1 MKTIR
6 LCALPGL
13 ALAAALLV
21 GCFDVEQSLSL
32 QKDLSGTAGFSMTV
46 NFEPMALM
54 MLRMQREMAGIKG
67 DPTPA
72 EIEKAKRD
80 FLASKKEQKSSPAAD
95 FAAEK
100 AKFEKTLPPGVQL
113 LDAGADDQGMKMRV
127 HFKVRFDDA
136 SKLAKLQMSSPE
148 KQQAPG
154 PKNPYDEPFAAMKVV
169 DEGKTILVTSAVV
182 DPLKKQEEAQKGGG
196 GPELTPEMR
205 QQLAEAFQGFR
216 LAFNLDTPMEVVE
229 SNATRREGHTLY
241 WEYDLKSIEKAPQGI
256 RVRLRK

>member
-13 ALAAALLV
+13 TLAAALLA

-32 QKDLSGTAGFSMTV
+32 QKDLSGTAGFTMTV

-54 MLRMQREMAGIKG
+54 MLRMQREMAGTKG
-67 DPTPA
+67 EPTPA
-72 EIEKAKRD
+72 EIAKAKQD
-80 FLASKKEQKSSPAAD
+80 FLASKKGQKSPADD
-95 FAAEK
+95 FAVEK

-113 LDAGADDQGMKMRV
+113 IDAGADDQGLKMRV

-136 SKLAKLQMSSPE
+136 AKLAKLQLSSPE
-148 KQQAPG
+148 KQQEPG

-169 DEGKTILVTSAVV
+169 DEGKTILVTSALI
-182 DPLKKQEEAQKGGG
+182 DPLKKQEEAQKGSGA
-196 GPELTPEMR
+196 PEMTPEMR
-205 QQLAEAFQGFR
+205 QQMLEAFQGFR
-216 LAFNLDTPMEVVE
+216 LAFKLDTPLEVVE

-241 WEYDLKSIEKAPQGI
+241 WEYNLESLEKAPAGI

>member
-13 ALAAALLV
+13 ALVAALLV
-21 GCFDVEQSLSL
+21 GCFDVEQTLSL
-32 QKDLSGTAGFSMTV
+32 QKDLSGTAGFTMTV

-54 MLRMQREMAGIKG
+54 MLRMQREMAGVKG

-72 EIEKAKRD
+72 EIAKAKQD
-80 FLASKKEQKSSPAAD
+80 FLASKKGQKSPADD

-113 LDAGADDQGMKMRV
+113 IDAGAEDQGLKMRV

-136 SKLAKLQMSSPE
+136 AKLAKLQMSSPE

-154 PKNPYDEPFAAMKVV
+154 PKNPYDEPFTNLKVV
-169 DEGKTILVTSAVV
+169 DEGKTVLLTSALV
-182 DPLKKQEEAQKGGG
+182 DPRKAQEDAQKGGG
-196 GPELTPEMR
+196 APELTPEMR
-205 QQLAEAFQGFR
+205 QQMEEAFQGFR
-216 LAFNLDTPMEVVE
+216 MAFKLDTPMEVVE

-241 WEYDLKSIEKAPQGI
+241 WEYDLKSIEKAPAGI